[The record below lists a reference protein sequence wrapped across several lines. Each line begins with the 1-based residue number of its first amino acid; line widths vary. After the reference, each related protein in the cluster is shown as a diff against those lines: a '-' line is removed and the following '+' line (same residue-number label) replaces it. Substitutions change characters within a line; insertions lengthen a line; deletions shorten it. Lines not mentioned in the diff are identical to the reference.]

1 MSAEDVIAGRGERGN
16 RARKVAIYLVKRWS
30 GLSNEEIG
38 RMFGGIHY
46 SAVSKG
52 SARLETEMASDKR
65 LASSLESLSHKS
77 RHDTFFQ
84 RPPNRWG

>member
-38 RMFGGIHY
+38 GMFGGIHY
-46 SAVSKG
+46 SVVSKR
-52 SARLETEMASDKR
+52 SARLETEMARDKR
-65 LASSLESLSHKS
+65 LAKLVGELES
-77 RHDTFFQ
+77 
-84 RPPNRWG
+84 